1 MYSPFG
7 MNTARR
13 QAGLYSSP
21 YQPQNQQQS
30 PYDFKGLENRLGQI
44 ETGIAGLTDQF
55 KNWDR
60 AGQET
65 VDPEY
70 TGNNAPDPLTPA
82 VPTGGISSLPEAE
95 TTTPDPVAPQ
105 GPPQPISMADWVR
118 DYEFDFAPQMS
129 QSDWDE
135 MEATSPQGQG
145 HGYGQHRMDFMQNW
159 QENNPEYQRW
169 KEREAGRD
177 PISQETQ
184 NIMWGGQHPL
194 GGPSIIPYAQQGKS
208 YEDYM
213 NMVNEA
219 KSQYAE
225 TPWLFD
231 QGIQPPEGWKATG
244 NEWQGNPFIQSLGAG
259 IGGLAGQQ
267 RNQGE
272 TFKRNQGE
280 TFGMSIAGPGG
291 GPTGGTDSTG
301 FSPSKHNAMMQ
312 PGASSRQSMVW
323 TSPGHPSYTPLSEE
337 TYQGQVDLWKGH
349 EQFQSLRD
357 AASHHLGGSGMG
369 NAGMYRG
376 LGMGTSGMGRAFEA
390 WNQFNQSQAGG
401 PYTAPPRQHIQS
413 IQHQENQRNLEAS
426 LNNPKGNL
434 RWQGLGAG
442 IGALTGPTQQ
452 KIQGYMT

>member
-70 TGNNAPDPLTPA
+70 TGNDAPDPLTPA
-82 VPTGGISSLPEAE
+82 
-95 TTTPDPVAPQ
+95 
-105 GPPQPISMADWVR
+105 MADWVR
-118 DYEFDFAPQMS
+118 DYEFDMAPQIS
-129 QSDWDE
+129 QSEWDE
-135 MEATSPQGQG
+135 WESKQPPRQEQHGWGDPTAGQG
-145 HGYGQHRMDFMQNW
+145 RQKFIEDW

-244 NEWQGNPFIQSLGAG
+244 DEWQGNPYLRSLGAG

-272 TFKRNQGE
+272 TF
-280 TFGMSIAGPGG
+280 GMSYAGPGS
-291 GPTGGTDSTG
+291 GTDSTG
-301 FSPSKHNAMMQ
+301 FNPSKHNAMMQ
-312 PGASSRQSMVW
+312 PGASSRSVAW
-323 TSPGHPSYTPLSEE
+323 TSPGDPSYTPLSEE
-337 TYQGQVDLWKGH
+337 TYQGQVDLWKSH

-357 AASHHLGGSGMG
+357 AASHHLGGSGYG

-401 PYTAPPRQHIQS
+401 PYTAPPRQHIRYQG
-413 IQHQENQRNLEAS
+413 QQLQQPFTNTRGQ
-426 LNNPKGNL
+426 NNPLNQ
-434 RWQGLGAG
+434 QGLGAG

>member
-70 TGNNAPDPLTPA
+70 TGNDAPDPLTPA

-244 NEWQGNPFIQSLGAG
+244 NEWQGNPYLQSLGAG
-259 IGGLAGQQ
+259 ITGLSGQQ

-280 TFGMSIAGPGG
+280 TFGMSYAGPGS
-291 GPTGGTDSTG
+291 GTDSTG
-301 FSPSKHNAMMQ
+301 FNPSISPSKHNAMMQ
-312 PGASSRQSMVW
+312 PGASSRWAAPM
-323 TSPGHPSYTPLSEE
+323 SPWNPNYKPLSEE
-337 TYQGQVDLWKGH
+337 TYQGQVDLSKSH

-357 AASHHLGGSGMG
+357 AASHHLGGSGYG

-401 PYTAPPRQHIQS
+401 PYTAPPRQHIQYQGQQLQQPFTNTRGQ
-413 IQHQENQRNLEAS
+413 INPLNQQE
-426 LNNPKGNL
+426 
-434 RWQGLGAG
+434 LGAG